1 MLVKLDVAAFGPP
14 QFLQLLAKCP
24 KVRLNFRVA
33 CGVWHQYSDAAHL
46 LALLRTRRERPDG
59 RRAGDERDE
68 LASLHSITSS
78 ARVSSVAGTA
88 SPIALAVLRLISSS
102 NLVGNSIGRS
112 PAFAPFNILAT
123 YAAARRKASASS
135 LP

>member
-1 MLVKLDVAAFGPP
+1 MPGRRGTPEK
-14 QFLQLLAKCP
+14 
-24 KVRLNFRVA
+24 
-33 CGVWHQYSDAAHL
+33 DADHRHRP
-46 LALLRTRRERPDG
+46 LLRARRERP
-59 RRAGDERDE
+59 RRSRTAEQRDE
-68 LASLHSITSS
+68 LAALHSITSS

-88 SPIALAVLRLISSS
+88 RPSALAVLRLISSS